1 MKLGLNIASKL
12 LQLAGGTEL
21 PASSF
26 SAPLIKELVDENI
39 VQERIQ
45 GRTKRMLYIARPA
58 ALHTW
63 LAQKYGISNLEQY
76 ITTLQNEDATRAENT
91 QVAGNSKLTSVRTF
105 KGFLVNAP
113 QPIPAG
119 LNGESLTLHTPPG
132 TFQFIYDYETFTIPA
147 DVLIV
152 GVENAEVF
160 RHANKLQR
168 YLGKS
173 TTIFVSRYPQE
184 QGKDLRAW
192 LQGIPNYYMHFGDY
206 DFAGM
211 NIYVQEYKKYLG
223 DRAMFFRPVD
233 LDELLQRYG
242 NAALYDQQKLNALT
256 QQDEELLPV
265 IRLLHAY
272 KNGLE
277 QEVLLG

>member
-1 MKLGLNIASKL
+1 MKPGINIASKL
-12 LQLAGGTEL
+12 LQLAGGAEL

-26 SAPLIKELVDENI
+26 SAAFIRELVEENI

-45 GRTKRMLYIARPA
+45 GRTKRMLYINNPV
-58 ALHTW
+58 ALYNW
-63 LAQKYGISNLEQY
+63 LVQKHGINSLEQY
-76 ITTLQNEDATRAENT
+76 IATLQNDDATRAYNI
-91 QVAGNSKLTSVRTF
+91 QAAGDSKLRSVRTF

-113 QPIPAG
+113 QPINAI
-119 LNGESLTLHTPPG
+119 LNEAQLTLHTPPG
-132 TFQFIYDYETFTIPA
+132 AFQFIYDYDSFKVPE

-168 YLGKS
+168 YLDKA
-173 TTIFVSRYPQE
+173 TAIFVSRYPQE

-192 LQGIPNYYMHFGDY
+192 LQRIPNYYIHFGDY

-223 DRAMFFRPVD
+223 DRAMFFMPGN
-233 LDELLQRYG
+233 LDELLQQYG

-256 QQDEELLPV
+256 QQDKELMPFMW
-265 IRLLHAY
+265 RLHAH
-272 KNGLE
+272 KKGLE
-277 QEVLLG
+277 QEVLLL

>member
-12 LQLAGGTEL
+12 LQLAGGAEL

-45 GRTKRMLYIARPA
+45 GRTRRMLYIAQPTT
-58 ALHTW
+58 LHTW
-63 LAQKYGISNLEQY
+63 LAQKHGINSLEQY
-76 ITTLQNEDATRAENT
+76 IATLQNEEATRAENV
-91 QVAGNSKLTSVRTF
+91 QAVGDSKLRYVRTF
-105 KGFLVNAP
+105 KGFLINAP
-113 QPIPAG
+113 QPVEAT
-119 LNGESLTLHTPPG
+119 LNGLPITLYNTSG
-132 TFQFIYDYETFTIPA
+132 TFQFIYDYESLTIPA

-160 RHANKLQR
+160 RHAGKLQR
-168 YLGKS
+168 YLGKA
-173 TTIFVSRYPQE
+173 TAIFVSRYPQE

-192 LQGIPNYYMHFGDY
+192 LQSIPNYYMHFGDY

-223 DRAMFFRPVD
+223 DRAMFYLPDD
-233 LDELLQRYG
+233 LEELLQQYG

-256 QQDEELLPV
+256 QQDKELLPV
-265 IRLLHAY
+265 IGLLHAY
-272 KNGLE
+272 KKGLE
-277 QEVLLG
+277 QEVLLL